1 MVTHPR
7 ILENTVRKT
16 DDRRKRKRAE
26 KAQRKAAQESIQ
38 QEEVKRLK
46 NIKGHQIQERCAA
59 CVIMR
64 QRFMTCPVVMQTI
77 ATGAVSFV

>member
-38 QEEVKRLK
+38 QQEVKRLK
-46 NIKGHQIQERCAA
+46 NLKGQQIQERCAA
-59 CVIMR
+59 CVTNLR
-64 QRFMTCPVVMQTI
+64 QCFTTCEVVRQL
-77 ATGAVSFV
+77 